1 MKINRMRIGS
11 PVKYSASFYNKLS
24 AEQKRYMEKVGT
36 DKEKEKECLIE
47 EVDCQKAIGTLRYNE
62 PKFKHPDIPAGKRKK
77 TVDKLQIKEP
87 EEKPDENPGTERISP
102 KRIIN
107 TEEKCVIE
115 EVDCKRSLIS
125 IGYEEEAEVE
135 TIYESADN
143 DLAETDEQSTDISET
158 NAEDFAVVPLPEDN
172 GKDRNIAEY
181 FPEYD
186 INDYRSPNII
196 ASVEDF
202 NIDQDSTSKVMDE
215 NPDQAEETLDLQ
227 IIKAAGKADEDLS
240 RRKQNKIENINQVFQ
255 KIKGYFLEKEFF
267 LKIGDAKKVLHTEAI
282 YMENKVGFLSLF
294 SVLGLFGIFT
304 DNRACLGFFGFL
316 YFIRYFFTMP
326 DESFKTSLLKAAAAA
341 FFINLGISV
350 LTVVLWLLIK
360 DAVLFPLGLS
370 FGVIVPV
377 VVFMVILTVYGEGKK

>member
-36 DKEKEKECLIE
+36 DKEKEKKCLIE
-47 EVDCQKAIGTLRYNE
+47 EVDCQKAIGTLRYSE
-62 PKFKHPDIPAGKRKK
+62 PKFKHQDIPAGKRKK
-77 TVDKLQIKEP
+77 TVDKLQMKEP

-143 DLAETDEQSTDISET
+143 DLAETDEQLADISET
-158 NAEDFAVVPLPEDN
+158 NAEDFAVVPLPADN
-172 GKDRNIAEY
+172 GKERNIAEY

-215 NPDQAEETLDLQ
+215 NPDRAEETLDLQ

>member
-36 DKEKEKECLIE
+36 DKEKEKKCLIE

-62 PKFKHPDIPAGKRKK
+62 PKFKHQDIPAGKRKK
-77 TVDKLQIKEP
+77 TVDKLQMKE
-87 EEKPDENPGTERISP
+87 PDENPGTERISP

-143 DLAETDEQSTDISET
+143 DLAETDEQLADISET
-158 NAEDFAVVPLPEDN
+158 NAEDFAVVPLPADN
-172 GKDRNIAEY
+172 GKERNIAEY

-215 NPDQAEETLDLQ
+215 NPDRAEETLDLQ